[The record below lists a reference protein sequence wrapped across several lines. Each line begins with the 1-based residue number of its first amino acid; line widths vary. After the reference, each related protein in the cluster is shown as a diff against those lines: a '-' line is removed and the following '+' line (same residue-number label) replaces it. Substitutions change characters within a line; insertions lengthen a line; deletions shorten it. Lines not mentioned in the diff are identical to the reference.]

1 MRKIDVSKL
10 SWKIYRWMIE
20 EHYLPGEQLTIFAFI
35 YEYSGNDEISNYDVI
50 KQLFVKKSGF
60 SELALEDVLKHLIS
74 KQLIEASADGKLITY
89 RIKK

>member
-1 MRKIDVSKL
+1 MEKIDVSKL
-10 SWKIYRWMIE
+10 SWKSYRWMLE

-50 KQLFVKKSGF
+50 KQLFVKPSFTEVK
-60 SELALEDVLKHLIS
+60 LEAVINLLLI
-74 KQLIEASADGKLITY
+74 KDLIVASVYGQTITY

>member
-1 MRKIDVSKL
+1 MEKIDVSKL
-10 SWKIYRWMIE
+10 SWKIYRWMLE

-50 KQLFVKKSGF
+50 KQLFVKPSFTEVK
-60 SELALEDVLKHLIS
+60 LEAVINLLLI
-74 KQLIEASADGKLITY
+74 KDLIVASVYGQTITY